1 MKNIYT
7 YIKDLFTDLK
17 LPTKIKQA
25 LAHFSKT
32 EWYVFLVLILVLI
45 VSTFGILQNINK
57 SFMVD
62 IPIQGGSIVE
72 GVVGT
77 PRFIN
82 PILATTD
89 ADKDLVSLVY
99 GGLMRKD
106 SNGTLIPD
114 LAETV
119 ETSKDG
125 LVYTFTL
132 KDYVYF
138 HDETK
143 VTTDDVLF
151 TINSV
156 KDGIIQSPLKSNWD
170 SITVEK
176 VDDRVVKFTLKQPY
190 SSFLENT
197 TLGIMPRHIW
207 ESSPIELNIA
217 NTSPVGSG
225 PYQIKSVQK
234 ETEGIIS
241 SYELSY
247 FKKFN
252 LNKPYIKNITFKFYQ
267 NEEDLVS
274 ALNKKEIEQA
284 SSLSP
289 QNALKLEKEGYNV
302 KSSVLPRV
310 FGLFFN
316 QNQNQI
322 FTNKNIVSAINLAIN
337 KERIVKEVLSGYGE
351 VIDTPIPPNMINY
364 QKLESGTI
372 ISYEEK
378 LTKAKDILAKDGWTQ
393 GEDGFLTKTV
403 TDKNKKTTNNLEF
416 SISTSNAPELALAAE
431 IIKQDLGAIGIKVEI
446 KTFETGNL
454 NQLVIRPRKYDAL
467 LFGQIINNESD
478 LYAFWHSTQR
488 KDPGLNVAM
497 YTNAKVDKILED
509 AFVTVDETSRIK
521 KYAQF
526 EEEIK
531 KDMPAVFLYS
541 PDFIYVVSEKVKDLS
556 IDHIVSPRDRL
567 INAYLWYIKTDSV
580 WEIFS
585 KQN

>member
-7 YIKDLFTDLK
+7 YIKDLITDLK

-32 EWYVFLVLILVLI
+32 EWYVFLVLMLVLI
-45 VSTFGILQNINK
+45 VSTFGILQSINK

-106 SNGTLIPD
+106 SNGALIPD

-119 ETSKDG
+119 EISKDG

-132 KDYVYF
+132 KDYVSF
-138 HDETK
+138 HNNTK
-143 VTTDDVLF
+143 VTTDDILF
-151 TINSV
+151 TINSI

-176 VDDRVVKFTLKQPY
+176 VDDRIIKFILKQPY
-190 SSFLENT
+190 ASFLENT
-197 TLGIMPRHIW
+197 TLGIMPKHIW
-207 ESSPIELNIA
+207 DGSPIELNTA

-225 PYQIKSVQK
+225 PYEIKSVQK
-234 ETEGIIS
+234 ETEGTIN

-252 LNKPYIKNITFKFYQ
+252 LNKPYIKKITFRFYQ
-267 NEEDLVS
+267 NEEDLIN

-322 FTNKNIVSAINLAIN
+322 FTNKNIVTAINLAID
-337 KERIVKEVLSGYGE
+337 KEKIVREVLSGYGE
-351 VIDTPIPPNMINY
+351 TIDTPIPPNMINY
-364 QKLESGTI
+364 QKLESGTT

-378 LTKAKDILAKDGWTQ
+378 LTKAKNILAKDGWVQ
-393 GEDGFLTKTV
+393 GEDGFLTKT
-403 TDKNKKTTNNLEF
+403 TTEKNKKTTSNLEF
-416 SISTSNAPELALAAE
+416 SISTSNAPELSKTAE

-541 PDFIYVVSEKVKDLS
+541 PDFIYAVSPKIKNLS

-567 INAYLWYIKTDSV
+567 VNSYLWYIKTDSV
-580 WEIFS
+580 WKIFS

>member
-7 YIKDLFTDLK
+7 YIKDLITDLK
-17 LPTKIKQA
+17 LPIKIKQA
-25 LAHFSKT
+25 LTHFSKT
-32 EWYVFLVLILVLI
+32 EWYIFLGLMIVLI

-57 SFMVD
+57 SFMVEV
-62 IPIQGGSIVE
+62 PMQGGSIIE

-77 PRFIN
+77 PRFVN

-119 ETSKDG
+119 EISKDG

-138 HDETK
+138 HDDTK
-143 VTTDDVLF
+143 VTTNDVLF
-151 TINSV
+151 TINSI
-156 KDGIIQSPLKSNWD
+156 KGGIIQSPLKSNWD
-170 SITVEK
+170 SVSVEK
-176 VDDRVVKFTLKQPY
+176 VDDKIIKFILKQPY
-190 SSFLENT
+190 ASFLENT
-197 TLGIMPRHIW
+197 TVGIMPAHIW
-207 ESSPIELNIA
+207 EGSPVELNTA
-217 NTSPVGSG
+217 NTNPIGSG
-225 PYQIKSVQK
+225 PYKVKSIQK
-234 ETEGIIS
+234 GAEGIIN
-241 SYELSY
+241 SYEFSY

-252 LNKPYIKNITFKFYQ
+252 LDKPYIKNITFKFYQ

-274 ALNKKEIEQA
+274 ALNKKQIEQA

-322 FTNKNIVSAINLAIN
+322 FTNKNIVTAINLAID
-337 KERIVKEVLSGYGE
+337 KEKIVKEVLSGYGKT
-351 VIDTPIPPNMINY
+351 IDTPIPPNLINY
-364 QKLESGTI
+364 QKLEASTI
-372 ISYEEK
+372 VSYEEK
-378 LTKAKDILAKDGWTQ
+378 LTKAKNILTKDGWTK
-393 GEDGFLTKTV
+393 GEDGFLTKTI
-403 TDKNKKTTNNLEF
+403 TEKNKKTTSNLEF
-416 SISTSNAPELALAAE
+416 SISTSNAPELSKTAE
-431 IIKQDLGAIGIKVEI
+431 IIKQNLGSIGIKVEI

-541 PDFIYVVSEKVKDLS
+541 PDFIYVVSEKVKNLS

-567 INAYLWYIKTDSV
+567 VNSYLWYIKTDSV
-580 WEIFS
+580 WKIFS

>member
-7 YIKDLFTDLK
+7 YIKDLFTELK

-25 LAHFSKT
+25 LTHFSKI
-32 EWYVFLVLILVLI
+32 EWYVFLVLMLVLI
-45 VSTFGILQNINK
+45 ISTFGILQNINK
-57 SFMVD
+57 SFMVEV
-62 IPIQGGSIVE
+62 PMQGGSIIE
-72 GVVGT
+72 GIVGT

-119 ETSKDG
+119 EISKDG

-132 KDYVYF
+132 KDDIYF
-138 HDETK
+138 HDNTK
-143 VTTDDVLF
+143 VTTNDVLF
-151 TINSV
+151 TIKSV

-170 SITVEK
+170 SVTIEK
-176 VDDRVVKFTLKQPY
+176 VDDQIIKFILKQPY
-190 SSFLENT
+190 ASFLENT
-197 TLGIMPRHIW
+197 TLGIMPMHIW
-207 ESSPIELNIA
+207 ENSPIELNTA
-217 NTSPVGSG
+217 NTNPIGSG
-225 PYQIKSVQK
+225 PYKIKSVQK
-234 ETEGIIS
+234 GLEGIIN

-252 LNKPYIKNITFKFYQ
+252 LDKPYIKNITFKFYQ

-274 ALNKKEIEQA
+274 ALNKKQIEQA

-289 QNALKLEKEGYNV
+289 QNALKLEDEGYNV

-351 VIDTPIPPNMINY
+351 TIDTPIPPNLINY
-364 QKLESGTI
+364 QKLESNNNTT
-372 ISYEEK
+372 YEEK
-378 LTKAKDILAKDGWTQ
+378 LTKAKSILAKDGWVE
-393 GEDGFLTKTV
+393 GEDGFLTKT
-403 TDKNKKTTNNLEF
+403 TTEKNKKTTSNLEF
-416 SISTSNAPELALAAE
+416 SISTSNAPELSKTAE

-531 KDMPAVFLYS
+531 RDMPAVFLYS
-541 PDFIYVVSEKVKDLS
+541 PDFIYVVSEKVKNLS

-567 INAYLWYIKTDSV
+567 VNSYLWYIKTDSV
-580 WEIFS
+580 WKIFS